1 MKFLQVLLV
10 VAISGLIGYVTNVL
24 AIKSLFRPIRP
35 VKVGPFSIQGL
46 IPKRR
51 FDVAQSIGS
60 MVASELLSQDDL
72 VSQII
77 SDEDEE
83 RFREILIQ
91 KIQKIVLEKIAF
103 LPPGL
108 QNKILVTVEDKMD
121 KESSKLFNEVRAL
134 AEDHIRNKVDVG
146 ALIEEKI
153 NALDLEQLE
162 ELTLQ
167 IAAKELRAIEWV
179 GLVMGAGIGLIQ
191 GLLTVYLF

>member
-103 LPPGL
+103 LPLGI

>member
-10 VAISGLIGYVTNVL
+10 VAISGLIGYLTNVL

-103 LPPGL
+103 LPLGI

>member
-10 VAISGLIGYVTNVL
+10 VAISGLIGYLTNVL

-103 LPPGL
+103 LPLGL

>member
-10 VAISGLIGYVTNVL
+10 VAISGLIGYLTNVL

-146 ALIEEKI
+146 ALIEGKI
-153 NALDLEQLE
+153 NALDLDQLE

>member
-83 RFREILIQ
+83 RFSEILIQ

-103 LPPGL
+103 LPLGI

>member
-103 LPPGL
+103 LPLGL

>member
-10 VAISGLIGYVTNVL
+10 VAISGLIGYLTNVL

-103 LPPGL
+103 LPLGI

-153 NALDLEQLE
+153 NVLDLEQLE

>member
-35 VKVGPFSIQGL
+35 VKVGPVSIQGL

-103 LPPGL
+103 LPLGI

>member
-1 MKFLQVLLV
+1 MKYLQVLLV
-10 VAISGLIGYVTNVL
+10 VVISALIGYVTNVL

>member
-103 LPPGL
+103 LPLGI

-191 GLLTVYLF
+191 GLLTVCLF

>member
-10 VAISGLIGYVTNVL
+10 VAISGLIGYLTNVL

-91 KIQKIVLEKIAF
+91 KIQKIVWEKIAF

>member
-10 VAISGLIGYVTNVL
+10 VAISGLIGYLTNVL
-24 AIKSLFRPIRP
+24 AIKSLFRPIRT

-103 LPPGL
+103 LPLGI

>member
-1 MKFLQVLLV
+1 MKYLQVLLV
-10 VAISGLIGYVTNVL
+10 VVISALIGYTTNVL

-35 VKVGPFSIQGL
+35 VKLGPFRFQGL

-51 FDVAQSIGS
+51 FEVARSIGS

-72 VSQII
+72 ISQII
-77 SDEDEE
+77 DDQDEE
-83 RFREILIQ
+83 RFRKLLLE

-103 LPPGL
+103 LPLGF
-108 QNKILVTVEDKMD
+108 QDKILDTIEEKMD
-121 KESSKLFNEVRAL
+121 KESPKLFNEVKTL

-153 NALDLEQLE
+153 NALDLERLE
-162 ELTLQ
+162 ELILK
-167 IAAKELRAIEWV
+167 ISGKELRAIEWV
-179 GLVMGAGIGLIQ
+179 GLIMGAGIGLIQ

>member
-121 KESSKLFNEVRAL
+121 KESPKLFNEVKTL

-153 NALDLEQLE
+153 NALDLERLE
-162 ELTLQ
+162 ELILK
-167 IAAKELRAIEWV
+167 ISGKELRAIEWV
-179 GLVMGAGIGLIQ
+179 GLLMGAGIGLIQ

>member
-1 MKFLQVLLV
+1 MKYLQVLLV
-10 VAISGLIGYVTNVL
+10 VVISALIGYTTNVL

-35 VKVGPFSIQGL
+35 VKLGPFRFQGL

-51 FDVAQSIGS
+51 FEVARSIGS

-72 VSQII
+72 ISQII
-77 SDEDEE
+77 DDQDEE
-83 RFREILIQ
+83 RFRKLLLE

-103 LPPGL
+103 LPLGF
-108 QNKILVTVEDKMD
+108 QDKILDTIEEKMD
-121 KESSKLFNEVRAL
+121 KESPKLFNEVKTL

-153 NALDLEQLE
+153 NALDLERLE
-162 ELTLQ
+162 ELILK
-167 IAAKELRAIEWV
+167 ISGKELRAIEWV
-179 GLVMGAGIGLIQ
+179 GLLMGAGIGLIQ

>member
-10 VAISGLIGYVTNVL
+10 VAISGLIGYLTNVL

>member
-83 RFREILIQ
+83 RFSEILIQ
-91 KIQKIVLEKIAF
+91 KIPKIVLEKIAF
-103 LPPGL
+103 LPLGI

>member
-121 KESSKLFNEVRAL
+121 KESSKLFNEVRGL